1 MYDGMLA
8 LALQDISQVP
18 FSLWDVM
25 RCGLSMV
32 CLSSQPD
39 VCALPE
45 L

>member
-32 CLSSQPD
+32 SLLD